1 MARAARI
8 WFSIGLLALLATGCR
23 SARVENAT
31 LEVRENVVERVVHD
45 SIVLRDSIYV
55 RVAADTVYQTQYR
68 TVYRERISRDTIAL
82 HDTVFVEKVVE
93 TGGAGAEEEDGG
105 TARWWLLLF
114 FLLVLWRIGVFDLLS
129 GFFKKN

>member
-1 MARAARI
+1 
-8 WFSIGLLALLATGCR
+8 
-23 SARVENAT
+23 
-31 LEVRENVVERVVHD
+31 
-45 SIVLRDSIYV
+45 V

-93 TGGAGAEEEDGG
+93 TGGAGAEEEDGS